1 MTRPRE
7 SSSCARPDGL
17 DRLVSAHRDPV
28 EALTARAGRPTPTRP
43 LVVLGDALLD
53 VDIEGAADRLCPEAP
68 VPVVD
73 VSGEWHRPGG
83 AGLAALLAA
92 RSATEVTLVTA
103 IGDDPAGRRLTELL
117 RDEVEVVTLPA
128 RGSTVC
134 KARVRAADQSLVR
147 FDSGDARVADEPLD
161 RRVVDTLRGAGAVLV
176 ADYGRGLTAHPDIRG
191 LLAELTPR
199 IPVVWDPHP
208 RGAAPVPGVR
218 LATPNQS
225 EARGFTA
232 GDPDGAERAAAVLRG
247 RWDCAGVAITV
258 GARGALL
265 ALAGE
270 DGAASVRRVPV
281 PSASR
286 VTGSARSDTCGAG
299 DRFATAATAA
309 LLDGA
314 SVTEAVTGAVDAAAR
329 FVAAGG
335 ATALS
340 LPADSDTALGR
351 PGPVDARGPAD
362 AFELAARVRRHGGRL
377 VATGGCFD
385 LLHAG
390 HVSLLRQARA
400 LGDALVV
407 CLNSDASVR
416 RLKGRGRPIVPAGDR
431 ARLLAELESVDA
443 VVVFDESSPEA
454 LLDRLR
460 PDVWVKGGDY
470 TDADLPEAA
479 TVRRHG
485 GDVVIIPTV
494 AGYSTTRIL
503 AAAQTGG

>member
-1 MTRPRE
+1 M
-7 SSSCARPDGL
+7 SG
-17 DRLVSAHRDPV
+17 
-28 EALTARAGRPTPTRP
+28 GP
-43 LVVLGDALLD
+43 LVVVGDALLD
-53 VDIEGAADRLCPEAP
+53 ADIEGTADRLCPEAP

-73 VSGEWHRPGG
+73 VAREWHRPGG

-92 RSATEVTLVTA
+92 RSAAEVVLVTA
-103 IGDDPAGRRLTELL
+103 VGDDPAGRRLAQLLAGEAELV
-117 RDEVEVVTLPA
+117 RLPA
-128 RGSTVC
+128 RGATVC
-134 KARVRAADQSLVR
+134 KTRVRAADQSLVR
-147 FDSGDARVADEPLD
+147 FDSGDARAGGEPLGP
-161 RRVVDTLRGAGAVLV
+161 RAAEVLRGAGAILV
-176 ADYGRGLTAHPDIRG
+176 ADYGRGLTGHPDLRR
-191 LLAELTPR
+191 LLAEVAPR

-208 RGAAPVPGVR
+208 RGAAPVPGLR

-225 EARGFTA
+225 EAAGFAGHDTA
-232 GDPDGAERAAAVLRG
+232 AEQAAMTLRE
-247 RWDCAGVAITV
+247 RWGCTGVAVTV
-258 GARGALL
+258 GSRGALL
-265 ALAGE
+265 AVAGE
-270 DGAASVRRVPV
+270 EPARRVPV

-286 VTGSARSDTCGAG
+286 VTGSARPDTCGAG

-314 SVTEAVTGAVDAAAR
+314 SVAEAVTGAVDAAAR

-340 LPADSDTALGR
+340 VPAEADTALSQPRQQAGAPR
-351 PGPVDARGPAD
+351 D
-362 AFELAARVRRHGGRL
+362 AFELAARVRRAGGRL

-390 HVSLLRQARA
+390 HVSLLRRARA

-416 RLKGRGRPIVPAGDR
+416 RLKGAGRPIVPAEDR
-431 ARLLAELESVDA
+431 ARLLTELESVDA
-443 VVVFDESSPEA
+443 VVTFEESSPEA

-470 TDADLPEAA
+470 ADTDLPEAA

-485 GDVVIIPTV
+485 GDVVLIPTV
-494 AGYSTTRIL
+494 AGYSTTRIV
-503 AAAQTGG
+503 AAAQAGA

>member
-1 MTRPRE
+1 MTHLGKG
-7 SSSCARPDGL
+7 A
-17 DRLVSAHRDPV
+17 VAHR
-28 EALTARAGRPTPTRP
+28 RP
-43 LVVLGDALLD
+43 LVVVGDALLD
-53 VDIEGAADRLCPEAP
+53 VDIEGTAERLCPEAP

-73 VSGEWHRPGG
+73 VAREWHRPGG

-92 RSATEVTLVTA
+92 RSVADVVLVA
-103 IGDDPAGRRLTELL
+103 PVADDPGGRRLAELL
-117 RDEVEVVTLPA
+117 AGEAELVALPA
-128 RGSTVC
+128 RGTTVC
-134 KARVRAADQSLVR
+134 KTRVRAADQSLVR
-147 FDSGDARVADEPLD
+147 FDSGDARAAAESLD
-161 RRVVDTLRGAGAVLV
+161 RRAVDALRGAGAILV
-176 ADYGRGLTAHPDIRG
+176 ADYGRGMTEHRGIRR
-191 LLAELTPR
+191 LLAELAAR

-208 RGAAPVPGVR
+208 RGGAPVPGLR
-218 LATPNQS
+218 LVTPNQA
-225 EARGFTA
+225 EARGFA
-232 GDPDGAERAAAVLRG
+232 GGDPGDTAAVLRK
-247 RWDCAGVAITV
+247 RWASTGVAVTV
-258 GARGALL
+258 GSRGALL
-265 ALAGE
+265 ALADAE
-270 DGAASVRRVPV
+270 SVCRVPV
-281 PSASR
+281 PAAAR
-286 VTGSARSDTCGAG
+286 VTGAARPDTCGAG

-309 LLDGA
+309 LFDGA

-340 LPADSDTALGR
+340 VPADPGASLARPR
-351 PGPVDARGPAD
+351 PGNRRPAD
-362 AFELAARVRRHGGRL
+362 AFELATRVRRRGGRL

-416 RLKGRGRPIVPAGDR
+416 RLKGAGRPIVRAEDR

-443 VVVFDESSPEA
+443 VVHFDESSPEA

-470 TDADLPEAA
+470 AETDLPEAA

-485 GDVVIIPTV
+485 GEVVLIPTV
-494 AGYSTTRIL
+494 AGYSTTRIV
-503 AAAQTGG
+503 AAAQGGA